1 MFYGRSLMLC
11 SNFMLRS
18 RGGSEV
24 KDVQTYFEKTFDNSS
39 PEYVFNTTAQT
50 VFIKLLTSLANV
62 MA

>member
-1 MFYGRSLMLC
+1 
-11 SNFMLRS
+11 MLRS